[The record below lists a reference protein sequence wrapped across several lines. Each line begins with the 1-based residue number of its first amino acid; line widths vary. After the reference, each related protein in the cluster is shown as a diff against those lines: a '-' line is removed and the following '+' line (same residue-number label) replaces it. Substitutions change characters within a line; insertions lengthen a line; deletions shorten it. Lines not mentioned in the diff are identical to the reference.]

1 MNNMASKPDLEMKTN
16 SVLPTIMESKAN
28 DNLPKPCIPTRFYIA
43 FMTALTAFVMFAVR
57 NCLSVAIV
65 SMTEDESKLNKSTSY
80 LVADSN
86 NSITIKPI
94 HEKFAWTASQEGVI
108 LGSYFY
114 GYAAFQIITGV
125 ISDKFNVVYLCII
138 CNIISAILSALTPI
152 AAHAGVACIS
162 IVRILLG
169 ISQAPTISLL
179 LVLASKWFPPDEVVL
194 PISLLNFGANIG
206 TAAVMPYTAWLCNQ
220 DLLGGWPLVFYSLG
234 AINLIIPFLWL
245 TTITVTPNNH
255 PFISKYEID
264 YINKANS
271 NVGNVKM
278 SVPWLSIFSSV
289 PIWSIITAKGCLAM
303 GVMIYNTKI
312 PAYLESELGMD
323 LTSNGSFNSLLYI
336 AIAISNLS
344 AAPMFK
350 FLINKG
356 YVSRTLGRKLAE
368 SISLFLPAIAL
379 VTIPFIKENTT
390 LILCLLVISLFF
402 MGFQAAG
409 DWPIVSEVAPD
420 LAGSVF
426 GITNTTA
433 AAGGFISPL
442 IIGEL
447 LDSGLD
453 HSEAWRYVFFIG
465 AGVMT
470 FGGLIFIIFAKAEPV
485 PWGVAPSRSIDS
497 LDNNLEGKRRTRP
510 HKIRVHP
517 VFTRQASI
525 N

>member
-1 MNNMASKPDLEMKTN
+1 MKNMAIESEIEMRTN

-28 DNLPKPCIPTRFYIA
+28 DNFPKPCIPTRFYIG
-43 FMTALTAFVMFAVR
+43 FMIALTSIVMYAVR

-94 HEKFAWTASQEGVI
+94 HEKFAWTESQEGVI

-125 ISDKFNVVYLCII
+125 ISDKFNVVHLCII

-162 IVRILLG
+162 IVRMLLG
-169 ISQAPTISLL
+169 ASQAPTIALL
-179 LVLASKWFPPDEVVL
+179 LVLASKWFPPDEVVF
-194 PISLLNFGANIG
+194 PISLLNVGANIG

-245 TTITVTPNNH
+245 TTITETPNNH

-271 NVGNVKM
+271 NVGKVKM
-278 SVPWLSIFSSV
+278 SVPWLSIFSSLT
-289 PIWSIITAKGCLAM
+289 IWSIIVAKGCISM
-303 GVMIYNTKI
+303 GIMIFNTKI

-336 AIAISNLS
+336 AMAISNLS
-344 AAPMFK
+344 SPPIFK
-350 FLINKG
+350 YLINNG
-356 YVSRTLGRKLAE
+356 YVSRTVGRKLAE
-368 SISLFLPAIAL
+368 SITLFLPAIAL

-433 AAGGFISPL
+433 AASGFISPL
-442 IIGEL
+442 IIGQL